1 MTPLTKTR
9 SVGLVFAAIGVAAL
23 LGAVFTFGSL
33 NLPFEPRKAADAV
46 ALWALST
53 FIVVALLVFGL
64 ILTRSLLRLWSD
76 RHAGQPG
83 ARFKTK
89 MVLGAMGISL
99 LPIIFLFFVSYALL
113 NRTLGK
119 WFPRPLEIATRES
132 QSLLLEFG
140 QTQHDR
146 MIALARI
153 AGQTLGSNSTPP
165 AMESAFHRV
174 EAGADALWTLD
185 AAGNFAG
192 SVYPPAPSAPSVA
205 ATPRLVRPLPSG
217 SEIWDRGGALYIA
230 GRAPWA
236 GGSLVVARRIPDN
249 FLRRY
254 NEIEVQTSI
263 YNQQGQLLRS
273 LKTQML
279 LTLLLFTTLLLFS
292 VTWVALYLSKQVT
305 VPITALAE
313 ATREISR
320 GNLDYRVEV
329 QAQDELG
336 ALVHSFNS
344 MTAQLEESRGQ
355 IQEFNRNLQKAV
367 TEIEH
372 RRRLMETILENIP
385 TGVLSLEA
393 DGRVSRIN
401 PAVVRM
407 FGEPAREART
417 LEALL
422 GPEAARGTDSLMRR
436 SLRMGTAS
444 KELEISLPG
453 HLLRAAVT
461 VSSLGPRRANPG
473 YVVVIDD
480 LSELLHAQKS
490 AAWQE
495 VAQRIAHEIKNPLTP
510 IQLSAQRLNRFLAR
524 QAPAQAAAVPGELAS
539 LVAECA
545 SLIEREVGALEG
557 LVDEFSQFAR
567 FPEVKPVSVDL
578 NAILS
583 SAIEVFS
590 GRLDGVNIRLN
601 LGTGLPAIKADPE
614 LLRRVLVNLIDN
626 AAEAME
632 SSVRKELDISTR
644 LGTNGETVVIAIADT
659 GHGIA
664 PSDKDKLFLP
674 HFSTRE
680 RGTGLGLAIAD
691 RIIAEHHGTIRVED
705 NLPHGSRFVIR
716 LPLAEVPAAAAHN
729 GTPAGAQGLCC
740 E

>member
-1 MTPLTKTR
+1 MTPSTKAR

-510 IQLSAQRLNRFLAR
+510 IQLSAQRLSRAIERRAESQAGGLAL
-524 QAPAQAAAVPGELAS
+524 PEIEP

-545 SLIEREVGALEG
+545 GLIEREVAALEG
-557 LVDEFSQFAR
+557 LVDEFSRFAR
-567 FPEVKPVSVDL
+567 FPEAKPVSLDL
-578 NAILS
+578 NAVLT
-583 SAIEVFS
+583 SALEVFS
-590 GRLDGVNIRLN
+590 GRLEGVNVRVDLA
-601 LGTGLPAIKADPE
+601 GGLPAIKADPE

-632 SSVRKELDISTR
+632 ASARKDLSIATR
-644 LGTNGETVVIAIADT
+644 LGANGETVEIAVADT

-664 PSDKDKLFLP
+664 PEDKDRLFLP

-691 RIIAEHHGTIRVED
+691 RIITEHHGTIRVED
-705 NLPHGSRFVIR
+705 NQPQGSRFVIR
-716 LPLAEVPAAAAHN
+716 LPLAEVPAGAAQ
-729 GTPAGAQGLCC
+729 AGAQG
-740 E
+740 

>member
-1 MTPLTKTR
+1 MTPSSKAR

-46 ALWALST
+46 TLWALST

-64 ILTRSLLRLWSD
+64 ILTRSLLRLWTD

-89 MVLGAMGISL
+89 MVLGAMSISL

-132 QSLLLEFG
+132 RNLVIEFG

-146 MIALARI
+146 MAKLAGIAADTLRAAK
-153 AGQTLGSNSTPP
+153 AGTSGLEN
-165 AMESAFHRV
+165 AFHRV
-174 EAGADALWTLD
+174 DAGADALWTLD
-185 AAGNFAG
+185 AADNFSGGA
-192 SVYPPAPSAPSVA
+192 YPPPPGSPSVA
-205 ATPRLVRPLPSG
+205 AEPHLVRQLPSG
-217 SEIWDRGGALYIA
+217 LEIWDRGGALFIA

-249 FLRRY
+249 FLKRY
-254 NEIEVQTSI
+254 TEIELQTRI
-263 YNQQGQLLRS
+263 YNDQGQLLRS
-273 LKTQML
+273 MKKQML
-279 LTLLLFTTLLLFS
+279 LTLLLFTMLLLFS

-336 ALVHSFNS
+336 ALVRSFNS

-393 DGRVSRIN
+393 DGKVSRIN

-422 GPEAARGTDSLMRR
+422 GPEAARGADSLMRR

-453 HLLRAAVT
+453 HLLRAAIT
-461 VSSLGPRRANPG
+461 VSSLGPRSANPG

-510 IQLSAQRLNRFLAR
+510 IQLSAQRLSRAIERRAESQAGGLAL
-524 QAPAQAAAVPGELAS
+524 PEIEP

-545 SLIEREVGALEG
+545 GLIEREVATLEA
-557 LVDEFSQFAR
+557 LVDEFSRFAR
-567 FPEVKPVSVDL
+567 FPEAKPVSLDL
-578 NAILS
+578 NAVLT
-583 SAIEVFS
+583 SALEVFS
-590 GRLDGVNIRLN
+590 GRLEGVNVRVDLAV
-601 LGTGLPAIKADPE
+601 GLPAIKADPE
-614 LLRRVLVNLIDN
+614 LLRRVLINLIDN

-632 SSVRKELDISTR
+632 ASTRKDLSIATR
-644 LGTNGETVVIAIADT
+644 LGANGETVEIAVSDT

-664 PSDKDKLFLP
+664 PEDKDRLFLP

-691 RIIAEHHGTIRVED
+691 RIITEHHGTIRVED
-705 NLPHGSRFVIR
+705 NQPQGSRFVIR
-716 LPLAEVPAAAAHN
+716 LPLAEVPAGAAQ
-729 GTPAGAQGLCC
+729 AGAQG
-740 E
+740 

>member
-53 FIVVALLVFGL
+53 LIVVALLVFGL

-510 IQLSAQRLNRFLAR
+510 IQLSAQRLSRAIERRAESQAGGLAL
-524 QAPAQAAAVPGELAS
+524 PEIEP

-545 SLIEREVGALEG
+545 GLIEREVAALEG
-557 LVDEFSQFAR
+557 LVDEFSRFAR
-567 FPEVKPVSVDL
+567 FPEAKPVSLDL
-578 NAILS
+578 NAVLT
-583 SAIEVFS
+583 SALEVFS
-590 GRLDGVNIRLN
+590 GRLEGVNVRVDLA
-601 LGTGLPAIKADPE
+601 GGLPAIKADPE

-632 SSVRKELDISTR
+632 ASARKDLSIATR
-644 LGTNGETVVIAIADT
+644 LGANAETVEIAVADT

-664 PSDKDKLFLP
+664 PEDKDRLFLP

-691 RIIAEHHGTIRVED
+691 RIITEHHGTIRVED
-705 NLPHGSRFVIR
+705 NQPQGSRFVIR
-716 LPLAEVPAAAAHN
+716 LPLAEVPAGAAQ
-729 GTPAGAQGLCC
+729 AGAQG
-740 E
+740 

>member
-53 FIVVALLVFGL
+53 LIVVALLVFGL

-510 IQLSAQRLNRFLAR
+510 IQLSAQRLSRAIERRAESQAGGLAL
-524 QAPAQAAAVPGELAS
+524 PEIEP

-545 SLIEREVGALEG
+545 GLIEREVAALEG
-557 LVDEFSQFAR
+557 LVDEFSRFAR
-567 FPEVKPVSVDL
+567 FPEAKPVSLDL
-578 NAILS
+578 NAVLT
-583 SAIEVFS
+583 SALEVFS
-590 GRLDGVNIRLN
+590 GRLEGVNVRVDLA
-601 LGTGLPAIKADPE
+601 GGLPAIKADPE

-632 SSVRKELDISTR
+632 ASARKDLSIATR
-644 LGTNGETVVIAIADT
+644 LGANGETVEIAVADT

-664 PSDKDKLFLP
+664 PEDKDRLFLP

-691 RIIAEHHGTIRVED
+691 RIITEHHGTIRVED
-705 NLPHGSRFVIR
+705 NQPQGSRFVIR
-716 LPLAEVPAAAAHN
+716 LPLAEVPAGAA
-729 GTPAGAQGLCC
+729 PAGAQG
-740 E
+740 